1 MSQRHSNEGTVLITG
16 ASGGI
21 GCELS
26 KVFAANGFDL
36 VLVARGIS
44 KLESL
49 AKDLESQHGV
59 TATPIAIDL
68 GEAGAPERLYGE
80 VAERGITVDVLVNN
94 AALMEFG
101 AFREA
106 ELDRLRSMTR
116 VNVGATMALTHLFL
130 APMLERRSGRIL
142 NVGSIGAFMP
152 MPSMA
157 VYAGTKAFLLSLSEA
172 LSEELM
178 GTGVT
183 VTAFC
188 AGFTRTPMLDGIGG
202 IEEWMDKL
210 PKGTVMDPVRVAEEA
225 YAACMER
232 AVIRVPG
239 TVNSLTTT
247 LLGLQPRWL
256 VRKLGGFIGRKVM

>member
-1 MSQRHSNEGTVLITG
+1 MSERRSERGTALVTG

-21 GCELS
+21 GSELS
-26 KVFAANGFDL
+26 KVFAAKGFDL
-36 VLVARGIS
+36 VLVARRAAN
-44 KLESL
+44 LESL
-49 AKDLESQHGV
+49 AADLESRYGV

-68 GEAGAPERLYGE
+68 GQAGAPERLFNE
-80 VAERGITVDVLVNN
+80 VTGHHIGVDVLVNN

-106 ELDRLRSMTR
+106 KLDRLRSMTR
-116 VNVGATMALTHLFL
+116 VNVGATMALSHLFL
-130 APMLERRSGRIL
+130 GPMLERGSGRIL
-142 NVGSIGAFMP
+142 NVGSIGAFIP

-157 VYAGTKAFLLSLSEA
+157 VYAGTKAFLLSLTEA
-172 LSEELM
+172 LSEELA

-188 AGFTRTPMLDGIGG
+188 AGFTRTPMLDGIAG
-202 IEEWMDKL
+202 IEEWMAKL
-210 PKGTVMDPVRVAEEA
+210 PEGAVMEPKLAAEEA

-239 TVNSLTTT
+239 TVNNLTMTF
-247 LLGLQPRWL
+247 LGLQPRWL